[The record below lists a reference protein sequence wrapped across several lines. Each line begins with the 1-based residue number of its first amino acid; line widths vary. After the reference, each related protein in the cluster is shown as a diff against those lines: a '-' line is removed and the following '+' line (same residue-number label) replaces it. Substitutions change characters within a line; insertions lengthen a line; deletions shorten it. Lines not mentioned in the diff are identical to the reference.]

1 MTITTIGLDT
11 AKDLFQVHGLDES
24 GRAVLRRKLVWGSR
38 CQAFIAGT
46 PVRCVALRSAAE
58 R

>member
-1 MTITTIGLDT
+1 MAIAMIGLDT
-11 AKDLFQVHGLDES
+11 AKNLFQVHGVDEG

-38 CQAFIAGT
+38 CQAFIAGI
-46 PVRCVALRSAAE
+46 PVRCVAPRGAAE

>member
-1 MTITTIGLDT
+1 MTIAMIGLDT
-11 AKDLFQVHGLDES
+11 AKTVFQVHGIDES
-24 GRAVLRRKLVWGSR
+24 GKAVLRRKLVWGSP

-46 PVRCVALRSAAE
+46 PVRCVALRGAAG